1 MQKITTFLMFEGQAE
16 EAINLY
22 TSLFPGSET
31 KDILRYGPNAARPEG
46 SLMHATFILNGQ
58 PFMCFNSDVKHNFTF
73 TPSMSLFV
81 MCESEREIDHLF
93 SKLAEGGKVMMPL
106 QAYPFSKKF
115 AWLADQF
122 GVSWQLSLP

>member
-1 MQKITTFLMFEGQAE
+1 
-16 EAINLY
+16 
-22 TSLFPGSET
+22 
-31 KDILRYGPNAARPEG
+31 
-46 SLMHATFILNGQ
+46 
-58 PFMCFNSDVKHNFTF
+58 
-73 TPSMSLFV
+73 MSLFV